1 MKIAIIG
8 YSGCG
13 KSTLAKQL
21 GREYGLPVLHLDQV
35 HWLPGWVERSLQEEK
50 AEIETFL
57 DQNEGWVI
65 DGNYSSSLY
74 DRRME
79 EADYILWLCF
89 NRMLCLWRVAKRYWQ
104 NRGRTRD
111 SMTQGCEEKLDL
123 EFIWWVLYE
132 GRSPRKE
139 VAYRQLAARY
149 PDKVAVLRSP
159 RQLENWLS
167 R

>member
-89 NRMLCLWRVAKRYWQ
+89 NR
-104 NRGRTRD
+104 
-111 SMTQGCEEKLDL
+111 SSS
-123 EFIWWVLYE
+123 YE
-132 GRSPRKE
+132 
-139 VAYRQLAARY
+139 
-149 PDKVAVLRSP
+149 
-159 RQLENWLS
+159 
-167 R
+167 